1 MKFRKFRMKFR
12 NEISLLKSMI
22 NNFISNHTETDNQ
35 TPQTLRIIIIII
47 IIFWQNKSFF

>member
-1 MKFRKFRMKFR
+1 MKFR

-35 TPQTLRIIIIII
+35 TTTDTSNNNNNNNNNNNILA
-47 IIFWQNKSFF
+47 K